1 MVMSVDLCQGVS
13 PEQVLQEGLHGF
25 SLFRGA
31 GVRWVPM
38 LVETS
43 LQAYAYRVVI
53 VTVAVGASFGLASAL
68 FDGAIAAY
76 HIMVPYALPAAA
88 AMPQVYLHGT

>member
-1 MVMSVDLCQGVS
+1 MGVDLCQGVS
-13 PEQVLQEGLHGF
+13 LEQVLQEGLQTVA
-25 SLFRGA
+25 LLLGA
-31 GVRWVPM
+31 GVCRPAMFVQ
-38 LVETS
+38 TA

-53 VTVAVGASFGLASAL
+53 VTAAVGASFGLASAL

-88 AMPQVYLHGT
+88 AMPQVAR